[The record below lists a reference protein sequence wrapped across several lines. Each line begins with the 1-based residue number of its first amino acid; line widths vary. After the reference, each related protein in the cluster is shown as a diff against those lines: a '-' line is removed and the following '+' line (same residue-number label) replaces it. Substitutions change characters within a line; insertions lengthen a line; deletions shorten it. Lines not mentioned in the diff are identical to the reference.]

1 VLIVSDNGKV
11 TNEAEKR
18 EEEELLVPLEIYL
31 AAGLRIGTHVKDK
44 YMEQFIYGVRSDG
57 LYLLDVR
64 KTDERI
70 RIAAKFIARYE
81 PNKVVAT
88 SARQY
93 GQRPVLKFCEYTR
106 AIPIVGR
113 FLPGTFTNPS
123 LKNYL
128 EPELVIVT
136 DPRAD
141 SQAVKEAAIVG
152 IPVIAICNTD
162 SNCSYVD
169 LVIPANNKGR
179 KALALIYWLLTQQV
193 LRERG
198 ELPPNGTL
206 PASPEDFEAKVTIYT
221 E

>member
-1 VLIVSDNGKV
+1 VYILSNEKTGK
-11 TNEAEKR
+11 ESEKK
-18 EEEELLVPLEIYL
+18 EEELLVPLEVYL
-31 AAGLRIGTHVKDK
+31 AAGLRIGTHMKDK
-44 YMEQFIYGVRSDG
+44 YMEQFIYGVRPDG

-81 PNKVVAT
+81 PNKVIAV

-93 GQRPVLKFCEYTR
+93 GQRPVLRFCEFVG

-123 LKNYL
+123 LKHYL

-141 SQAVKEAAIVG
+141 SQAVREAAIMG
-152 IPVIAICNTD
+152 IPVIAICDTD
-162 SNCSYVD
+162 NSCSYVD

-179 KALALIYWLLTQQV
+179 KALALIYWLLARQV

-198 ELPPNGTL
+198 EIPPDSDLPVP
-206 PASPEDFEAKVTIYT
+206 PEDFEAKITVYT
-221 E
+221 Q

>member
-1 VLIVSDNGKV
+1 MSD
-11 TNEAEKR
+11 EER
-18 EEEELLVPLEIYL
+18 EELEEREEELLVPLDRYL
-31 AAGLRIGTHVKDK
+31 EAGLRIGTHVKDK

-70 RIAAKFIARYE
+70 RVAAKFIARYE
-81 PNKVVAT
+81 PESVVAV

-93 GQRPVLKFCEYTR
+93 GQRPVLKFCELTR
-106 AIPIVGR
+106 IVPIVGR
-113 FLPGTFTNPS
+113 FLPGTFTNPT
-123 LKNYL
+123 LKTYL

-141 SQAVKEAAIVG
+141 AQAVREAAIMG
-152 IPVIAICNTD
+152 IPVIAMCNTD
-162 SNCSYVD
+162 SSCSYVD

-179 KALALIYWLLTQQV
+179 RALALIYWLLARQV

-198 ELPPNGTL
+198 EIPPDGDLPIP
-206 PASPEDFEAKVTIYT
+206 PEEFEARVTVYT

>member
-1 VLIVSDNGKV
+1 MSD
-11 TNEAEKR
+11 EER
-18 EEEELLVPLEIYL
+18 EELEEREEELLVPLDRYL
-31 AAGLRIGTHVKDK
+31 EAGLRIGTHVKDK

-70 RIAAKFIARYE
+70 RVAAKFIARYE
-81 PNKVVAT
+81 PESVVAV

-93 GQRPVLKFCEYTR
+93 GQRPVLKFCELTR
-106 AIPIVGR
+106 IVPIVGR
-113 FLPGTFTNPS
+113 FLPGTFTNPA
-123 LKNYL
+123 LKTYL

-141 SQAVKEAAIVG
+141 AQAVREAAIMG

-162 SNCSYVD
+162 SSCSYVD

-179 KALALIYWLLTQQV
+179 RALALIYWLLARQV

-198 ELPPNGTL
+198 EIPPDGDLPIP
-206 PASPEDFEAKVTIYT
+206 PEEFEARVTVYT

>member
-1 VLIVSDNGKV
+1 MSEEG
-11 TNEAEKR
+11 R
-18 EEEELLVPLEIYL
+18 EELEEREEELLVPLDRYL
-31 AAGLRIGTHVKDK
+31 EAGLRIGTHVKDK

-81 PNKVVAT
+81 PESVVAV

-93 GQRPVLKFCEYTR
+93 GQRPVLKFCELTR
-106 AIPIVGR
+106 IVPIVGR
-113 FLPGTFTNPS
+113 FLPGTFTNPT
-123 LKNYL
+123 LKTYL

-141 SQAVKEAAIVG
+141 AQAVREAAIMG

-162 SNCSYVD
+162 SSCSYVD

-179 KALALIYWLLTQQV
+179 RALALIYWLLARQV

-198 ELPPNGTL
+198 EIPPDGDLPIP
-206 PASPEDFEAKVTIYT
+206 PEEFEARVTVYT

>member
-1 VLIVSDNGKV
+1 MSD
-11 TNEAEKR
+11 EER
-18 EEEELLVPLEIYL
+18 EELEEREEELLVPLDRYL
-31 AAGLRIGTHVKDK
+31 EAGLRIGTHVKDK

-70 RIAAKFIARYE
+70 RVAAKFIARYE
-81 PNKVVAT
+81 PESVVAV

-93 GQRPVLKFCEYTR
+93 GQRPVLKFCELTR
-106 AIPIVGR
+106 IVPIVGR
-113 FLPGTFTNPS
+113 FLPGTFTNPT
-123 LKNYL
+123 LKTYL

-141 SQAVKEAAIVG
+141 AQAVREAAIMG

-162 SNCSYVD
+162 SSCSYVD

-179 KALALIYWLLTQQV
+179 RALALIYWLLARQV

-198 ELPPNGTL
+198 EIPPDGDLPIP
-206 PASPEDFEAKVTIYT
+206 PEEFEARVTVYT